1 MPPFVSNKCPQN
13 VKLPLKRARNGHL
26 LLDLIQDWLGDVK
39 SIHLASDPATASND
53 FPDMPREQYK
63 AADQSICGDQHT
75 FLPSPCH
82 GIREVDP
89 HAHSSFAGDSK
100 VSQVVSADSRCVC
113 EEDMEK
119 ELMSEQCHEQQFG
132 NERMQ
137 SANPNADFTTGSSMR
152 LFPALVAAAIS
163 STSSSTRHVLK
174 PNRPYPRMRRPK
186 LPWPSRRPSRN
197 PRALATEHRR
207 PRSTIGLECK
217 AQIPEILGARDTPA
231 GAHWAVATVT
241 VDGKFAK
248 CADWG
253 INIYAS
259 SRCQSNLQVG
269 WSSGN
274 RYCPSHGQ
282 GEGECGEG
290 IEPREPEHQGHW
302 NSGCQGIPA
311 GRAHQTSSNCTAFV
325 SSIGAA
331 AERTCQ
337 AY

>member
-1 MPPFVSNKCPQN
+1 MKLRQMHFGQEDLVAHAKQKRFKFGNGETKMAESFIELPQTLAGQSIRLGVHTLDAPGVPLLIS
-13 VKLPLKRARNGHL
+13 VKTLTRLRAIVDFEDATICFKQMSTERWLPLKRARNGHL

-163 STSSSTRHVLK
+163 STSASTRHVLK

-231 GAHWAVATVT
+231 GAH
-241 VDGKFAK
+241 
-248 CADWG
+248 
-253 INIYAS
+253 
-259 SRCQSNLQVG
+259 
-269 WSSGN
+269 
-274 RYCPSHGQ
+274 
-282 GEGECGEG
+282 
-290 IEPREPEHQGHW
+290 
-302 NSGCQGIPA
+302 
-311 GRAHQTSSNCTAFV
+311 
-325 SSIGAA
+325 
-331 AERTCQ
+331 
-337 AY
+337 

>member
-1 MPPFVSNKCPQN
+1 MSWTAILVMRGCSQRTRMPIS
-13 VKLPLKRARNGHL
+13 LR
-26 LLDLIQDWLGDVK
+26 
-39 SIHLASDPATASND
+39 
-53 FPDMPREQYK
+53 
-63 AADQSICGDQHT
+63 
-75 FLPSPCH
+75 
-82 GIREVDP
+82 
-89 HAHSSFAGDSK
+89 
-100 VSQVVSADSRCVC
+100 
-113 EEDMEK
+113 
-119 ELMSEQCHEQQFG
+119 
-132 NERMQ
+132 
-137 SANPNADFTTGSSMR
+137 GSSMR